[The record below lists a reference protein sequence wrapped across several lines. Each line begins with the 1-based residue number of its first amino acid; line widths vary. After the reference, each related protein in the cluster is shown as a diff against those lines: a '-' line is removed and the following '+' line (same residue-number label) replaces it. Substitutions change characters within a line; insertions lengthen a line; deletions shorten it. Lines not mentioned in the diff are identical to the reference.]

1 MKRNALF
8 LLDLKPS
15 ESGLKTHQNDE
26 NRNLTKFIIDVY
38 PQLNEIPSIN
48 VINNEE
54 FNDKISQKRNS
65 SMILDEEEEE
75 NENNLIKQQRDGD
88 VDDDEVSFDQ

>member
-8 LLDLKPS
+8 LMDLKPS
-15 ESGLKTHQNDE
+15 ESGLKTHQNDG

-38 PQLNEIPSIN
+38 PQLNERPSIN
-48 VINNEE
+48 AINNED
-54 FNDKISQKRNS
+54 FKDKIFQKRNS

-75 NENNLIKQQRDGD
+75 NENNLIEQQRDEN
-88 VDDDEVSFDQ
+88 VDEEEVSFD